1 MWVQPATGLRDRK
14 KFQTRD
20 AIRREAMRLI
30 EANGYGNTNIEQ
42 IAAAADVA
50 PSTFFRYF
58 PTKESVLI
66 TNDLDQV
73 MLDLLAEQPADMS
86 PFKAFR
92 YSLETTWATATEA
105 EWEFER
111 NRLRVVLSVPELK
124 AAQLDEYNRTVERL
138 AESEAKR
145 SGRDAGDLEIRV
157 FVGAMAGA
165 LVAALEGDQDGMME
179 RTHRTLDFM
188 EAGMRFT

>member
-14 KFQTRD
+14 KIQTRD

-30 EANGYGNTNIEQ
+30 KANGYANTNIEQ
-42 IAAAADVA
+42 IAAAAEVA

-66 TNDLDQV
+66 TNDLDKV
-73 MLDLLAEQPADMS
+73 MLDTLTAQPADMA

-92 YSLETTWATATEA
+92 YSLETTWATASEA

-111 NRLRVVLSVPELK
+111 ARLQVVLSVPELK
-124 AAQLDEYNRTVERL
+124 AAQLDEYNRTAEKL
-138 AESEAKR
+138 AAAEAQR
-145 SGRDAGDLEIRV
+145 SGRDPGDLQIRV
-157 FVGAMAGA
+157 FVGAMTGA
-165 LVAALEGDQDGMME
+165 LVAALEGDPAKIME

-188 EAGMRFT
+188 ESGMRFP

>member
-14 KFQTRD
+14 KSQTRD

-42 IAAAADVA
+42 IAAAAEVA

-73 MLDLLAEQPADMS
+73 MLDLLAAQPADMA

-124 AAQLDEYNRTVERL
+124 AAQLDEYNRTAERL
-138 AESEAKR
+138 AEAEAKR

-157 FVGAMAGA
+157 FVGAMTGA
-165 LVAALEGDQDGMME
+165 LVAALEGDQDEMME

>member
-1 MWVQPATGLRDRK
+1 
-14 KFQTRD
+14 
-20 AIRREAMRLI
+20 MRLI

-42 IAAAADVA
+42 IAAAAEVA

-73 MLDLLAEQPADMS
+73 MLDLLAAQPADMA

-124 AAQLDEYNRTVERL
+124 AAQLDEYNRTAERL
-138 AESEAKR
+138 AEAEAKR

-157 FVGAMAGA
+157 FVGAMTGA
-165 LVAALEGDQDGMME
+165 LVAALEGDQDEMME